1 MVVRDQL
8 DHKKRAN
15 LTSIG
20 TWREKYTELSIQDIH
35 TFNHERGGKG
45 PHNSQQ
51 HKLEKN
57 TIEPY
62 LQVFKSLAA
71 MFHELANE
79 ENFFYVKSEKLRNR
93 LKNAQPYLTHD
104 GRVPTMI
111 DLIEIFEGIQPVN
124 KLYLESKTESPRI
137 TAIPKKPSDAVL
149 KRIGLLGS
157 EHFRNIQR
165 EEFLTAKEAWQL
177 FKNQESIKI
186 MPIEHLNGIL
196 DVFRGEETFTLD
208 TYVNIGITYGRC
220 PVLKAFKE
228 MSDLP
233 LDSEHVELI
242 QEVELYVSYAATKKN
257 KKFEMSVV

>member
-1 MVVRDQL
+1 MVVRKQL
-8 DHKKRAN
+8 DHSKRAD

-35 TFNHERGGKG
+35 AFNQARGGKG

-71 MFHELANE
+71 MFYELANE
-79 ENFFYVKSEKLRNR
+79 ENFIYVKSEKLRKR

-124 KLYLESKTESPRI
+124 ELYKKQTELD
-137 TAIPKKPSDAVL
+137 TKFLDLMV
-149 KRIGLLGS
+149 GLLQQS
-157 EHFRNIQR
+157 FRDI
-165 EEFLTAKEAWQL
+165 AKENMLSNKECWEKL
-177 FKNQESIKI
+177 QETKALQAVKEKKI
-186 MPIEHLNGIL
+186 LNGMQEAL
-196 DVFRGEETFTLD
+196 RGGSSLTID
-208 TYVNIGITYGRC
+208 QVTYVVNKYKHC
-220 PVLKAFKE
+220 PACVGLRELSNNSLSKKLE
-228 MSDLP
+228 KTHSDL
-233 LDSEHVELI
+233 LEL
-242 QEVELYVSYAATKKN
+242 VL
-257 KKFEMSVV
+257 